1 MNVFAKG
8 GVTPLMVAAFFG
20 HDNCVRL
27 LLQRGASLRYLLR
40 GGAAIPLPSGSS
52 TLHCAARG
60 GSMAVAL
67 TLLKGLVR
75 TPSLSAACV
84 AHVVPLL

>member
-1 MNVFAKG
+1 
-8 GVTPLMVAAFFG
+8 MVAAFFG